1 MKAMADDA
9 GLKINCID
17 PLTTWVPDWL
27 ARNLGNEYNIKHS
40 MDSSLFLN

>member
-1 MKAMADDA
+1 MKALADDA
-9 GLKINCID
+9 GLKINRID

-40 MDSSLFLN
+40 MDSSLFLS